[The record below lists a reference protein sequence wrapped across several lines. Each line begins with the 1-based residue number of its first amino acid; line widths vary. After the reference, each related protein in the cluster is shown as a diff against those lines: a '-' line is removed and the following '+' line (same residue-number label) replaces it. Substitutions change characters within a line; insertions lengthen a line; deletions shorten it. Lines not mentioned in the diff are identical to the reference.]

1 MNKISSLVGSDEGT
15 KYAKQGERPSFGA
28 YHGFHH
34 IEMLVCNSYQAA
46 MYYSTFMGMEI
57 IAYKGLETGSKDYS
71 SYVLQGGK
79 FILVLTSPLNPDEKR
94 INAYLSK
101 HGDSIYDVAFAVDD
115 AKSTYEY
122 AIAKGARS
130 ISEPKTYTDAN
141 GEVVIATIAA
151 FGSVVHSFVEKKNY
165 EGAFIPGYSLDHILG
180 NRLQNTLPD
189 TCLSHVDHVVANQ
202 GPGLLKTTADFYIE
216 RLGFRQYWSIDDK
229 LLQTGNTGLRSMVVS
244 DYDETIKIP
253 VNEPSENFKGRSQT
267 QEFVDFHGVGGIQ
280 HVAICNNNLEV
291 TVRAFRDR
299 GGHVL
304 PVPANY
310 YDDLDKL
317 LENCNLDLTVS
328 VETMK
333 ELDMVVDF
341 DENGYILQI
350 FTRPLQSRPTS
361 FFELMQRN
369 NHDGFGVG
377 NFKSLFSAIEK
388 QQKLRGT
395 LFGM

>member
-1 MNKISSLVGSDEGT
+1 MQNINSLVGLDQGQ
-15 KYAKQGERPSFGA
+15 KYSKMKSCAPPAA

-34 IEMLVCNSYQAA
+34 IEMRVCNSYQAA
-46 MYYSTFMGMEI
+46 MYFSTFMGMDV

-71 SYVLQGGK
+71 SYVLRGGD
-79 FILVLTSPLNPDEKR
+79 FFLILTSPLNSNEKKV
-94 INAYLSK
+94 NAYLKK
-101 HGDSIYDVAFAVDD
+101 HGDSIYDVAFLVDD
-115 AKSTYEY
+115 AK
-122 AIAKGARS
+122 AIYQHAVENGAKTVSRPEVMKD
-130 ISEPKTYTDAN
+130 SE
-141 GEVVIATIAA
+141 GEVVIATVSA
-151 FGSVVHSFVEKKNY
+151 FGSVVHTFVENKNY
-165 EGAFIPGYSLDHILG
+165 NGVFLPGYSTEHILES
-180 NRLQNTLPD
+180 RLHTVLPD
-189 TCLSHVDHVVANQ
+189 TSLGHIDHIVANQ
-202 GPGLLKTTADFYIE
+202 GPGLLKTTTDFYIQC
-216 RLGFRQYWSIDDK
+216 LGFHPYWSIDDD
-229 LLQTGNTGLRSMVVS
+229 LLQTGNTGLRSMVVA

-253 VNEPSENFKGRSQT
+253 VNEPSENFKGVSQT
-267 QEFVDFHGVGGIQ
+267 QEFVDFHGLGGVQ

-304 PVPANY
+304 PVPENY
-310 YDDLDKL
+310 YDDLDIA
-317 LENCNLDLTVS
+317 LEKCQLKLTVS

-369 NHDGFGVG
+369 NHDGFGAG

-388 QQKLRGT
+388 QQEARGT
-395 LFGM
+395 LFRK